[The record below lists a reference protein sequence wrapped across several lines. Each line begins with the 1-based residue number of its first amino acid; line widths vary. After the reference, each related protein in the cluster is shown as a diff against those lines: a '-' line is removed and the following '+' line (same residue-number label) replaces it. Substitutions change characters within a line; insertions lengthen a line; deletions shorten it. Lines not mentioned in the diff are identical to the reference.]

1 MLLVG
6 GMYILCKIIFKRQ
19 ATISTFILLY
29 LYYFSGLHTTAI
41 NKYHWYPDNATLKEL
56 KGRDLLVDDQTYE
69 RIKSL
74 EDTKHEEM
82 GQYNFY
88 GREVRAGGSYHN
100 PTSHISVYEQ
110 FVKNT
115 QINFGPQHPAAH
127 GVLRLVLQMDGEV
140 IIKNFLGTLLCTYIE
155 KSFCNI

>member
-6 GMYILCKIIFKRQ
+6 GMYMRKIISKRLT
-19 ATISTFILLY
+19 TISNFLNVF
-29 LYYFSGLHTTAI
+29 YYFSGLHTTAI

-56 KGRDLLVDDQTYE
+56 KGRDLLVDDQTYA
-69 RIKSL
+69 RIKDL
-74 EDTKHEEM
+74 EDTKHEET
-82 GQYNFY
+82 GQHNFY
-88 GREVRAGGSYHN
+88 GKEVRMGGSYHN

-140 IIKNFLGTLLCTYIE
+140 IIKKYIW
-155 KSFCNI
+155 IH